1 MKMRQKIYNIVTV
14 VLVLAG
20 VAVLMYPLAGN
31 VWNQFQQNRV
41 AEGYAE
47 AVSDYS
53 VEERDLIRQEAVEYN
68 RELLKDEVIV
78 DPFDPANAK
87 KVQKGYYEILD
98 FQDDGVM
105 GMLEIPCIKVK
116 LPVYHGTSEEV
127 LQKAVGHLEQTSF
140 PVGGKGTHAVL
151 SGHRGLPDAEL
162 FSNLNL
168 MEDGDVFFLEVLG
181 EKLAYRVDQIRTVE
195 PDQLEDLAITAGEDY
210 VTLMTCT
217 PYAINSHRLLVR
229 GTRIPYIEA
238 MRMTEGKKEK
248 GSVLHLY
255 LGVALTGILLAIL
268 FVVWRMRRQKARKKQ
283 NRKKRKQQIWMS
295 GILLAGIL
303 QIFSYFSVKAAGEPV
318 YDAERT
324 GSITIQLDEIGT
336 EKKQV
341 TLSCYQVGKLQKDA
355 EGSKRVEVLSHYAE
369 LDLNLDALD
378 KAEEHRKTVE
388 KLTGYIRK
396 HPETRPV
403 KTERTDENGSC
414 TFSDLEQGIY
424 LLVQEGG
431 FDTYGKI
438 QDFLVRIPYQE
449 AEGWEYEIQTVTKA
463 EKPGES
469 GNPAKTGDE
478 FRNGSILLMLAA
490 LLAGTGALNRRKKA
504 GNKISKNY

>member
-1 MKMRQKIYNIVTV
+1 MRQKIYNIVTV

-47 AVSDYS
+47 AVSEYS
-53 VEERDLIRQEAVEYN
+53 GEERDLIRQEAVEYN

-87 KVQKGYYEILD
+87 KVQEGYDEILD
-98 FQDDGVM
+98 FQEDGVM

-168 MEDGDVFFLEVLG
+168 METGDVFFLDVLG
-181 EKLAYRVDQIRTVE
+181 EKLAYRVDRIRTVE
-195 PDQLEDLAITAGEDY
+195 PDQLEDLAIAAGEDY

-229 GTRIPYIEA
+229 GTRIPYVEA
-238 MRMTEGKKEK
+238 MRLTEGEKEK

-255 LGVALTGILLAIL
+255 LEVVLAGILLAIL
-268 FVVWRMRRQKARKKQ
+268 FVIWRVRRKRSRKKQ
-283 NRKKRKQQIWMS
+283 KRKKRKRQIGMS
-295 GILLAGIL
+295 VLLLAGIL
-303 QIFSYFSVKAAGEPV
+303 QAGPCLFVKAAGQPE
-318 YDAERT
+318 YDAQRRC
-324 GSITIQLDEIGT
+324 SITVQLAETGT
-336 EKKQV
+336 GKKQV
-341 TLSCYQVGKLQKDA
+341 TLACYQTGRLQMHGGEPDGA
-355 EGSKRVEVLSHYAE
+355 ELLAQYAQ

-378 KAEEHRKTVE
+378 KAEQHRKTAE

-396 HPETRPV
+396 HPEIRPV

-414 TFSDLEQGIY
+414 TFSYLEPGIY
-424 LLVQEGG
+424 LLVQEDG

-438 QDFLVRIPYQE
+438 QNFLVRVPYQE
-449 AEGWEYEIQTVTKA
+449 NDGWEYGIQTVTKA

-469 GNPAKTGDE
+469 GKTAKTGDE
-478 FRNGSILLMLAA
+478 FQKGSLLLVLAA
-490 LLAGTGALNRRKKA
+490 VLIGTGALYWRKKA